1 MVAALGLA
9 ACGSVAPGGGA
20 AGGGAGGGGAAGA
33 GAAGSQTPGPA
44 GVEKP
49 DLKVAVVPALDS
61 AGFFIA
67 LYGGLFRD
75 AGLNVQFIPATSS
88 ETAIAD
94 QENGSYDITGG
105 NYVSYIQAQAAGQ
118 ANLDIFAEGSV
129 MQPGDQ
135 ALYTMPGSHIKNL
148 ADLEGHTVGINAPRN
163 ILYLLVASVLA
174 EHGIPV
180 STVHFRDDIPL
191 PEMADALASG
201 QISAAVLP
209 EPFASDAELSYGAV
223 PLVDL
228 DQGATASFPVQGYV
242 VTKQWAARYPHT
254 LAAFYKALEQG
265 QQLADTNRSDVEKA
279 MEAMPAPLGLTHQ
292 TAAVMALDQ
301 YPVSS
306 GPAGTVDTIRL
317 QRVVDVM
324 HQFLGFSASFSV
336 GSMLMTG
343 NQAP

>member
-1 MVAALGLA
+1 MGTRRICGTALLITAALVLA
-9 ACGSVAPGGGA
+9 ACGSSSPGGGA
-20 AGGGAGGGGAAGA
+20 A
-33 GAAGSQTPGPA
+33 AGSATGPAGSA
-44 GVEKP
+44 GVEKS

-67 LYGGLFRD
+67 LYGGLFRH
-75 AGLNVQFIPATSS
+75 AGLNVQFIAATSS

-94 QENGSYDITGG
+94 QENGTYDITGG
-105 NYVSYIQAQAAGQ
+105 NYVSYIQAQAAGE
-118 ANLDIFAEGSV
+118 AKLDIFAEGSV
-129 MQPGDQ
+129 MEPGDQ
-135 ALYTMPGSHIKNL
+135 ALYTMPGSPIKSL
-148 ADLEGHTVGINAPRN
+148 KDLEGRTVGINAPKN

-191 PEMADALASG
+191 PEMAGALASG

-223 PLVDL
+223 PLTDL

-242 VTKQWAARYPHT
+242 VTKRWAERHPAT
-254 LAAFYKALEQG
+254 LAAFYQALEEG

-279 MEAMPAPLGLTHQ
+279 MEAMPSPLGLSRQ
-292 TAAVMALDQ
+292 TAAIMALDE

-306 GPAGTVDTIRL
+306 GPAGSVDTIRL
-317 QRVVDVM
+317 RRVVDVM
-324 HQFLGFSASFSV
+324 HQFLGFSSSFNV

-343 NQAP
+343 N

>member
-1 MVAALGLA
+1 AGHMRTGRIRGTALLVTAVALAVA
-9 ACGSVAPGGGA
+9 ACGSSIPGVST
-20 AGGGAGGGGAAGA
+20 
-33 GAAGSQTPGPA
+33 AAGSGTGSA

-75 AGLNVQFIPATSS
+75 AGLNVQFIPVTSS

-94 QENGSYDITGG
+94 QENGTYDITGG
-105 NYVSYIQAQAAGQ
+105 NYVSYIQAQAANQ

-129 MQPGDQ
+129 MEPGDQ
-135 ALYTMPGSHIKNL
+135 ALYTMPGSPIKSL
-148 ADLEGHTVGINAPRN
+148 EDLEGRTVGINAPNN

-180 STVHFRDDIPL
+180 SKVHFRDNIPL

-201 QISAAVLP
+201 EISAAVLP

-223 PLVDL
+223 PLTDL

-242 VTKQWAARYPHT
+242 VTKQWAQEYPRT
-254 LAAFYKALEQG
+254 LAAFYKALEEG

-292 TAAVMALDQ
+292 TAAVLALDE

-306 GPAGTVDTIRL
+306 GPAGSVDTIRL

-324 HQFLGFSASFSV
+324 QQFLGFSSSFNV
-336 GSMLMTG
+336 ESMLMAG
-343 NQAP
+343 N